1 MRFICSDILCFLLL
15 RNIPHVHL
23 HEKRENKDKW
33 HGAEIQIIIEGNW
46 TTYRVSGAS
55 VTFLVKNLTIRFARR
70 TDVMPPAPLETKHHP
85 SANITSYSIVCFPG
99 EMGPDFSPKM
109 AVKNLTSQQIVRIH
123 QLFRQA
129 KFDDPSGD
137 VSCCL
142 SPAGEYNLR
151 LGIIKELQPDMV
163 ATCSSRYIP
172 DASRAIMD
180 VLEEMAQNYE
190 PKRQRYDKEDDE
202 LLNKVASKEITEMTF
217 GESLSQYVEQVIVLI
232 DLILSSV
239 VIVIGSATDARS

>member
-1 MRFICSDILCFLLL
+1 MDSSWGSPDELKKTNRGRSKTNSMAKESLLKQSECSWKPPPVLSKRISDQVEYSFLFLVQPGKSLYTTVRELVENALDSAESISQLPDIEMILL
-15 RNIPHVHL
+15 R
-23 HEKRENKDKW
+23 ERS
-33 HGAEIQIIIEGNW
+33 
-46 TTYRVSGAS
+46 R
-55 VTFLVKNLTIRFARR
+55 KNLTIRFARR

-85 SANITSYSIVCFPG
+85 SA
-99 EMGPDFSPKM
+99 
-109 AVKNLTSQQIVRIH
+109 
-123 QLFRQA
+123 
-129 KFDDPSGD
+129 
-137 VSCCL
+137 CL